1 MAVAIR
7 LMRFG
12 KKDRPF
18 YRIVAIDK
26 KRKRESKYLAK
37 IGDYDPLTE
46 PASIKVDKEKLEYYL
61 SRGAQ
66 LSEGVRKL
74 WKRIK
79 KQYKINYQI

>member
-18 YRIVAIDK
+18 YRIVAIEK
-26 KRKRESKYLAK
+26 RRKRESKYLAK
-37 IGDYDPLTE
+37 IGTYDSLTE
-46 PASIKVDKEKLEYYL
+46 TPSITIDKEKLEYYL
-61 SRGAQ
+61 TRGAQ

-79 KQYKINYQI
+79 KQYKIDYQI